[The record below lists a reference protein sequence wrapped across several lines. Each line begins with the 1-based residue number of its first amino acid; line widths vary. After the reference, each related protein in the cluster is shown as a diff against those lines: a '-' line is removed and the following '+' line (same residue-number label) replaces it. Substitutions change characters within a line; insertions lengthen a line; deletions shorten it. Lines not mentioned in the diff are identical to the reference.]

1 MVLIRKSDV
10 SHRSK
15 AIKVIEKAL
24 EQGKGN
30 DRVAQ
35 FFSEGQSLSGSTANR
50 LYRWS

>member
-15 AIKVIEKAL
+15 AVKVIEKAL

-30 DRVAQ
+30 
-35 FFSEGQSLSGSTANR
+35 
-50 LYRWS
+50 

>member
-24 EQGKGN
+24 EQGKG
-30 DRVAQ
+30 RK
-35 FFSEGQSLSGSTANR
+35 
-50 LYRWS
+50 

>member
-15 AIKVIEKAL
+15 TIKIIEKAL

-30 DRVAQ
+30 DRLQA
-35 FFSEGQSLSGSTANR
+35 SHDDL
-50 LYRWS
+50 